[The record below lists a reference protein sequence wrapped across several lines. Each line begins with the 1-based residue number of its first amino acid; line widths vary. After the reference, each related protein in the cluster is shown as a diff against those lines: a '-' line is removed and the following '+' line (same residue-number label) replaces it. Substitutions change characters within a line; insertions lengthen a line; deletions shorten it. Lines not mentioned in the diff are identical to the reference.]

1 MQSIDGGG
9 VDSPRGS
16 MGSAAEYGAGSDVD
30 EGARDIEEE
39 FKQALGE
46 FQMENEDL
54 DSEVEDDDSHCS
66 DRPPSSD
73 MEDHSDCCTFQSEQ
87 EVVGSDD
94 EVPKQ
99 AVLDKL
105 TRLASQFSRTVEK
118 LRKKAHVPSNTSIR
132 SDLSSRLNPSS
143 RFTPP
148 MDSKELVDSL
158 CRWIRRNEPSNII
171 LLEKLYPELAPPVL
185 ATVTI
190 VSIPFHPSAT
200 VQDIN
205 GAVAG

>member
-1 MQSIDGGG
+1 
-9 VDSPRGS
+9 

-30 EGARDIEEE
+30 EGARDIEEG

-66 DRPPSSD
+66 DRPPSRPDSD
-73 MEDHSDCCTFQSEQ
+73 MEDHSDCGTFQSEQ

-99 AVLDKL
+99 AVLDQL

-132 SDLSSRLNPSS
+132 SDLSSRSSPSS

-148 MDSKELVDSL
+148 MDSEELVDSL
-158 CRWIRRNEPSNII
+158 RRWIRRNLPSNIGNEPSN
-171 LLEKLYPELAPPVL
+171 K
-185 ATVTI
+185 
-190 VSIPFHPSAT
+190 
-200 VQDIN
+200 
-205 GAVAG
+205 